1 MKRFLTNDITVC
13 TLCVLA
19 VCVPVFIYIHAVYEY
34 YNTLSLVTLGRP
46 LFP

>member
-1 MKRFLTNDITVC
+1 MKRFLNHDLTIC
-13 TLCVLA
+13 TACVLA
-19 VCVPVFIYIHAVYEY
+19 VSVPVVIYIHAVYDY